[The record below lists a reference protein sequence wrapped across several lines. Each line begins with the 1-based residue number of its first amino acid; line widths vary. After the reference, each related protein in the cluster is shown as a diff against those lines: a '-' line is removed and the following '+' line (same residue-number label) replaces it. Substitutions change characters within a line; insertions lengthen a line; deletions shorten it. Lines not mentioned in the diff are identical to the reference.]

1 MGHCQETQ
9 GIMQRILL
17 QRQYKQP
24 ILSQLK
30 IACFTYFTIVYH
42 GIVLV
47 VVVVIAQ
54 LLWQFQICSEHRRFR
69 LCIHVKV
76 SSST

>member
-54 LLWQFQICSEHRRFR
+54 LL
-69 LCIHVKV
+69 
-76 SSST
+76 